1 MLNLLINGERIS
13 FDNLEAARAE
23 SRKDISFWRE
33 TLVACCQDEDFWNDF
48 INELWQGGGA
58 EEATKLYAV
67 FRNKDGR
74 RWAQMAMLLEKPQ
87 DHDLWRALVAADQGE
102 ACPLVAWLE
111 KVKSCNELASVT
123 ELTGDPALGPLLL
136 QAQNGNCD
144 ALVNWLGANPHKSV
158 RKERELIDEEIT
170 WLKERST
177 RPTVRTPSYQLGD
190 VRQVRLSESLS
201 IDMIY
206 CPAGQFL
213 MGSPDVEVG
222 HDENEEQREVVI
234 ERGFWLGKT
243 PVTQRQWLSVMG
255 ENPSSNVN
263 LDCPVERVT
272 WYDCMDFI
280 AKVDQNL
287 RLPREEE
294 WEYACRAG
302 REGSLGGYPSWSS
315 AIWYKDNAEGKPHPV
330 NHMIENQWG
339 FLGMLGNVW
348 EWCMNRYQLKDGN
361 VYRWRRGGS
370 YMSQL
375 SGCRAAV
382 RMANPPNFRWD
393 DLGFRVACSAER

>member
-1 MLNLLINGERIS
+1 MLNLLINGERVS
-13 FDNLEAARAE
+13 FDDLETARAE

-33 TLVACCQDEDFWNDF
+33 TLVACCQKEDDWNDF

-67 FRNKDGR
+67 FRKSEDR
-74 RWAQMAMLLEKPQ
+74 RWIQMAELLENPFDQ
-87 DHDLWRALVAADQGE
+87 DLWRALVKSQQGN
-102 ACPLVAWLE
+102 AGSLIAWLE
-111 KVKSCNELASVT
+111 KVKSSSELSSVVA
-123 ELTGDPALGPLLL
+123 LTKEPSLAPLLL
-136 QAQNGNCD
+136 QAQNGNCE
-144 ALVNWLGANPHKSV
+144 ALVKWLHANPQKRVCKESDLINDEIAFLKGRNV
-158 RKERELIDEEIT
+158 RPVA
-170 WLKERST
+170 S
-177 RPTVRTPSYQLGD
+177 PSKFQLGD
-190 VRQVRLSESLS
+190 VRQIRLSDSVN

-206 CPAGQFL
+206 CPPGRFV
-213 MGSPDVEVG
+213 MGSPEKESG
-222 HDENEEQREVVI
+222 HEDNEAQREVVI
-234 ERGFWLGKT
+234 KRGFWLGKT
-243 PVTQRQWLSVMG
+243 PVTQRQWMSIMG

-280 AKVDQNL
+280 DRVDQNL

-302 REGSLGGYPSWSS
+302 HEGSSGGYSGWSS
-315 AIWYKDNAEGKPHPV
+315 AVWYKDNAGGKTHPV

-339 FLGMLGNVW
+339 FLGMIGNVW
-348 EWCMNRYQLKDGN
+348 EWCMDRYQLKDGN

-393 DLGFRVACSAER
+393 DLGFRVACSAE